1 MSENRGG
8 RRWVWVFGEIDGLR
22 WVVEYQRMAFPPSA
36 EPQVRRTAQGDRAL
50 LYTTR
55 GAYHNPTSD
64 APRLSRTPERLGPWG
79 PGKEISAMR
88 HHPPY
93 SEEFKQRAVQL
104 VTEMGMS
111 PSQVASDVGCSA
123 QAVRNWRR
131 QAEIDRGE
139 RDGIAQRR
147 ARAAQGRERRAEA
160 PQQAAGAGA

>member
-1 MSENRGG
+1 
-8 RRWVWVFGEIDGLR
+8 
-22 WVVEYQRMAFPPSA
+22 
-36 EPQVRRTAQGDRAL
+36 
-50 LYTTR
+50 
-55 GAYHNPTSD
+55 
-64 APRLSRTPERLGPWG
+64 
-79 PGKEISAMR
+79 MR

-139 RDGIAQRR
+139 RDGIASDE
-147 ARAAQGRERRAEA
+147 RERLKAENA
-160 PQQAAGAGA
+160 ELKRRNKRLEQEREILKTAAVFFAQETDDTR